1 MSSEPSSISSTLL
14 DRVRELRPE
23 AWQRLVD
30 LYGPVVYRW
39 CRQLGV
45 SRADA
50 ADVVQEVF
58 LAAAAH
64 VGRFRR
70 EGPEDSFGAWLRTI
84 TRSKAC
90 DCFRKRR
97 GGLDAEGGSSAYRRL
112 VNLPESCEERSSSD
126 CLEHDGRFSRRV
138 LDLVRA
144 EFEDRSWDAFY
155 RTVVDGQSPAE
166 VAEALSMSLHAV
178 YKAKSRVLRRL
189 RDELQDLLE

>member
-1 MSSEPSSISSTLL
+1 MPPTSSKRCFLP
-14 DRVRELRPE
+14 
-23 AWQRLVD
+23 
-30 LYGPVVYRW
+30 
-39 CRQLGV
+39 RQPTWGGSAARGRKTASAPGCGR
-45 SRADA
+45 SRAA
-50 ADVVQEVF
+50 
-58 LAAAAH
+58 
-64 VGRFRR
+64 R
-70 EGPEDSFGAWLRTI
+70 
-84 TRSKAC
+84 AC